1 MPNTGH
7 KIGNRVIT
15 KSYNTILMIKHF
27 NIFLF
32 ILFLLSFVG
41 CSTTRY
47 VPIKETEREVVNY
60 KDSIRIR
67 DSIVVIPVERIVDV
81 VPAYD
86 TLNLE
91 TTQAKAKAYVDTTL
105 HLLRGSIENKA
116 KAKTEVREVV
126 KFVERTDTI
135 YVEKPV
141 PYEVEKKVRYVP
153 AIYKLSLIFM
163 IAAIGLTVIRLFL
176 RYKFK
181 I

>member
-1 MPNTGH
+1 M
-7 KIGNRVIT
+7 
-15 KSYNTILMIKHF
+15 KHF

-32 ILFLLSFVG
+32 VIFLLTFMG

-47 VPIKETEREVVNY
+47 VPVKETEKEVVNY

-67 DSIVVIPVERIVDV
+67 DSIVVTPIERIVDV
-81 VPAYD
+81 VPTYD
-86 TLNLE
+86 TLKLE
-91 TTQAKAKAYVDTTL
+91 TTQARAKAYVDTAL
-105 HLLRGSIENKA
+105 HLLRGSIENKD
-116 KAKTEVREVV
+116 KAKTEVREVI

-141 PYEVEKKVRYVP
+141 PYEVEKKVKYVP

-181 I
+181 L

>member
-1 MPNTGH
+1 M
-7 KIGNRVIT
+7 K
-15 KSYNTILMIKHF
+15 LF

-47 VPIKETEREVVNY
+47 VPVKETEKEVTNY

-105 HLLRGSIENKA
+105 HLLRGEIENKGET
-116 KAKTEVREVV
+116 KTEVREVV
-126 KFVERTDTI
+126 KFVERTDTVYI
-135 YVEKPV
+135 EKPV
-141 PYEVEKKVRYVP
+141 PYEVEKKVKYVP

-163 IAAIGLTVIRLFL
+163 IAAIGLTVIRLIL

-181 I
+181 L

>member
-1 MPNTGH
+1 M
-7 KIGNRVIT
+7 
-15 KSYNTILMIKHF
+15 KHF

-32 ILFLLSFVG
+32 VFLLSFIG

-47 VPIKETEREVVNY
+47 VPVKETEKEVVNF

-86 TLNLE
+86 TLKME
-91 TTQAKAKAYVDTTL
+91 TTQAKAKAYVDTAL
-105 HLLRGSIENKA
+105 HLLRGSIYNKY
-116 KAKTEVREVV
+116 KAKTEVREVIR
-126 KFVERTDTI
+126 FVERTDTI
-135 YVEKPV
+135 YIEKPV
-141 PYEVEKKVRYVP
+141 PYEVEKRVRYVP

>member
-1 MPNTGH
+1 M
-7 KIGNRVIT
+7 
-15 KSYNTILMIKHF
+15 KHF

-32 ILFLLSFVG
+32 IILLLSFIG

-86 TLNLE
+86 TLRME

-105 HLLRGSIENKA
+105 HLLRGSIENKD
-116 KAKTEVREVV
+116 KAKTEIREVV
-126 KFVERTDTI
+126 KFVERTDTV

-163 IAAIGLTVIRLFL
+163 IAAIGLTVLRLIL
-176 RYKFK
+176 KYKFR

>member
-1 MPNTGH
+1 
-7 KIGNRVIT
+7 
-15 KSYNTILMIKHF
+15 MIKHF

-32 ILFLLSFVG
+32 IILIFTFMG

-47 VPIKETEREVVNY
+47 VPVNEVEKEVTNY

-67 DSIVVIPVERIVDV
+67 DSIVVIPVERIVDI

-86 TLNLE
+86 TLKLE

-105 HLLRGSIENKA
+105 HLLRGSIENKN

-126 KFVERTDTI
+126 KFVERTDTLYI
-135 YVEKPV
+135 DKPV
-141 PYEVEKKVRYVP
+141 PYEVEKQVRYVP

-163 IAAIGLTVIRLFL
+163 IAAIVLAVIRLIL

>member
-1 MPNTGH
+1 
-7 KIGNRVIT
+7 
-15 KSYNTILMIKHF
+15 MIKHF
-27 NIFLF
+27 DIFLF

-47 VPIKETEREVVNY
+47 VPVKETEKEVVNY

-67 DSIVVIPVERIVDV
+67 DSIVVTPIERIVDV
-81 VPAYD
+81 VPTYD
-86 TLNLE
+86 TLKLE
-91 TTQAKAKAYVDTTL
+91 TTQARAKAYVDTTL
-105 HLLRGSIENKA
+105 HLLRGSIENKD
-116 KAKTEVREVV
+116 KAKTEVREVIR
-126 KFVERTDTI
+126 FVERTDTVYI
-135 YVEKPV
+135 EKPV
-141 PYEVEKKVRYVP
+141 PYEVEKKVKYVP

>member
-1 MPNTGH
+1 M
-7 KIGNRVIT
+7 
-15 KSYNTILMIKHF
+15 KHF

-47 VPIKETEREVVNY
+47 VPVKGVEKEVVNY
-60 KDSIRIR
+60 KDSIQIR

-81 VPAYD
+81 VPTYD
-86 TLNLE
+86 TLKLE
-91 TTQAKAKAYVDTTL
+91 TTQARAKAYVDTAL
-105 HLLRGSIENKA
+105 HLLRGSIENKD
-116 KAKTEVREVV
+116 KAKTEVREVIR
-126 KFVERTDTI
+126 FVERIDTVYI
-135 YVEKPV
+135 EKPV

-153 AIYKLSLIFM
+153 AIYKWSLIFT
-163 IAAIGLTVIRLFL
+163 IAAIVLTVLRLIL

>member
-1 MPNTGH
+1 
-7 KIGNRVIT
+7 
-15 KSYNTILMIKHF
+15 MIKHF

-32 ILFLLSFVG
+32 IVFLLSFVG

-47 VPIKETEREVVNY
+47 VPIKEVEREVVNY

-91 TTQAKAKAYVDTTL
+91 TTQARAKAYVDTTL
-105 HLLRGSIENKA
+105 HLLRGSIENKD

-126 KFVERTDTI
+126 KFVERTDTV

-163 IAAIGLTVIRLFL
+163 IAGIFLTVIRLIL
-176 RYKFK
+176 KYKFK
-181 I
+181 V

>member
-1 MPNTGH
+1 M
-7 KIGNRVIT
+7 
-15 KSYNTILMIKHF
+15 KHF

-32 ILFLLSFVG
+32 ILCFVFLLSFVG

-47 VPIKETEREVVNY
+47 VPVKETEKEVINY
-60 KDSIRIR
+60 KDSVRIR

-105 HLLRGSIENKA
+105 HLLRGSIENKD

-126 KFVERTDTI
+126 KFVEKTDTI
-135 YVEKPV
+135 YIEKPV

-153 AIYKLSLIFM
+153 AFFKFTALFFVGVILLI
-163 IAAIGLTVIRLFL
+163 IIRIVL
-176 RYKFK
+176 KFK
-181 I
+181 GL

>member
-1 MPNTGH
+1 
-7 KIGNRVIT
+7 
-15 KSYNTILMIKHF
+15 MIKQF

-32 ILFLLSFVG
+32 IILLLIFVG

-47 VPIKETEREVVNY
+47 VPVKEIEKEVINY
-60 KDSIRIR
+60 KDSIRIK
-67 DSIVVIPVERIVDV
+67 DSVVVIPVERIVDV

-86 TLNLE
+86 TLKLE
-91 TTQAKAKAYVDTTL
+91 TTQARAKAYVDTTL
-105 HLLRGSIENKA
+105 HLLRGSIENKD
-116 KAKTEVREVV
+116 KAKTEVREVIR
-126 KFVERTDTI
+126 FVERTDTI

-163 IAAIGLTVIRLFL
+163 IAAIGLTVIRLIL
-176 RYKFK
+176 KYKFR